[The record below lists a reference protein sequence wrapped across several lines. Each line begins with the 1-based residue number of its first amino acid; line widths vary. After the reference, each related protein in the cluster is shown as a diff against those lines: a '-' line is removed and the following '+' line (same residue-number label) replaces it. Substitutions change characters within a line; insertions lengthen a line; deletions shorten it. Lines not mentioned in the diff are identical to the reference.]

1 MYFIL
6 KNLVF
11 IEGPGGERITYLKY
25 LQCWFIAKKDA
36 GKGEVAFFDSR
47 KEAVKWVA
55 SWENI
60 DKDLWD
66 INYIKVEV

>member
-1 MYFIL
+1 MRVYYMKKKWVVVYEYDL
-6 KNLVF
+6 EKGL
-11 IEGPGGERITYLKY
+11 
-25 LQCWFIAKKDA
+25 CFIAKKDA

-66 INYIKVEV
+66 INYIKLEV